1 MTLVRDRY
9 AMGHHHMDM
18 LYGSLE
24 QTPDKSSP
32 RCAIGP
38 TFRKNRCYREDD
50 TVSQKDSEE

>member
-18 LYGSLE
+18 FYGSLE
-24 QTPDKSSP
+24 QTLDKSSP

-38 TFRKNRCYREDD
+38 TFRKKE
-50 TVSQKDSEE
+50 VLPGG